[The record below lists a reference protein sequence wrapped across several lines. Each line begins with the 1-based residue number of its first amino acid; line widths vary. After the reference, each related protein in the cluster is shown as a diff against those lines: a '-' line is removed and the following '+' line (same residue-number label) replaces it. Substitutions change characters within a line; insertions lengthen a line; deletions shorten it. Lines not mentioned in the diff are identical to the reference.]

1 FFIAQLIA
9 SAKLLMA
16 RSYTAI
22 HAHWIIPQG
31 LVAVIINL
39 LFRKNIPI
47 LLTSHGGDLF
57 GLRSKPMKW
66 IKQWVV
72 RRSTHLTV
80 VSAALLA
87 YSVVELGLHASDIT
101 VRVMAV
107 DLGHNF
113 TPTGSASQRR
123 GLVFVG
129 RVVQKKVVVYLIKSL
144 PML

>member
-1 FFIAQLIA
+1 RRKWTWLLVPLFFIAQLIA

-80 VSAALLA
+80 VSEAMRA
-87 YSVVELGLHASDIT
+87 YCVDELGIDASKIT
-101 VRVMAV
+101 VRSMGV
-107 DLGHNF
+107 DLVN
-113 TPTGSASQRR
+113 
-123 GLVFVG
+123 
-129 RVVQKKVVVYLIKSL
+129 
-144 PML
+144 